1 MFPYHLN
8 LRCMKTNMLISLLIS
23 VFIDVERSLA
33 QVGIGTISPDPS
45 AKLDITATDKGLL
58 IPRMTEAQRTAISS
72 PATGLL
78 VYQMDGTPGF
88 QYYTGSAWV
97 RLLPDGSVSLNG
109 LTDAR
114 FSGTNFTNSLLLGHR
129 STGTLNAATGNVGV
143 GVNALPAIT
152 EGDENVAVG
161 FDALKVNTTGS
172 YNTAVGGWSM
182 RDNTT
187 SLNNTAVGYRSMWK
201 NLTGS
206 NNTGIGYQALMSNTS
221 GWSNVAIGTSA
232 AYGNTT
238 ATGNTAIGS
247 GALSANSTSATN
259 TAVGY
264 GSLNAYSGTGGG
276 NTAVGYEAM
285 TGLTTAFASNTAVGK
300 WAMRSTTT
308 GTQNTVMGD
317 MSLYKNTEGRENVA
331 IGHQAV
337 FENLTGIQNTGLGF
351 QSLYS
356 TTSDYNTGVGYYAL
370 RGNTTGQYNT
380 AIGYKAGDAGTTY
393 SNTTAIGYDAQV
405 LGDNQIQLGN
415 SATTVYVYGAVQ
427 NRSDGRDKK
436 NIRNTAL
443 GLDFIMSLRPVDY
456 HYDYR
461 EDYSSGSGADRMQS
475 VNDGSRTRLT
485 PNHGFIAQEVEQA
498 AREKGIA
505 FGGVNN
511 VGATGGADV
520 YYLGYSEFIAPLTR
534 AIQEQQ
540 QLIEKQQAQIDAL
553 LSSKKENSGRRRR

>member
-1 MFPYHLN
+1 M
-8 LRCMKTNMLISLLIS
+8 RTRLLIPFFVA

-33 QVGIGTISPDPS
+33 QVGIGTSSPDLS
-45 AKLDITATDKGLL
+45 AKLDVTATDKGLL
-58 IPRMTEAQRTAISS
+58 IPRMTEAQRTAISL

-78 VYQMDGTPGF
+78 VYQTDGTPGF
-88 QYYTGSAWV
+88 QYYSGTGWV
-97 RLLPDGSVSLNG
+97 RLLADGAVSLNG

-129 STGTLNAATGNVGV
+129 STGILNAATGNVGV

-161 FDALKVNTTGS
+161 LDALKVNTTGS
-172 YNTAVGGWSM
+172 YNTSLGGWSM
-182 RDNTT
+182 RDNT
-187 SLNNTAVGYRSMWK
+187 SGSNNAALGYRSMWK
-201 NLTGS
+201 NLTG
-206 NNTGIGYQALMSNTS
+206 NANTGIGYQALMSNTS
-221 GWSNVAIGTSA
+221 GPGNVAVGFSA
-232 AYGNTT
+232 AYANTT
-238 ATGNTAIGS
+238 GQYNTVIGS
-247 GALSANSTSATN
+247 SAFAASTTSSTN

-264 GSLNAYSGTGGG
+264 GALNAYTGSGTGF
-276 NTAVGYEAM
+276 TAVGYEAM
-285 TGLTTAFASNTAVGK
+285 AKLTTAFASNTAVGK
-300 WAMRSTTT
+300 WAMRFSTT

-351 QSLYS
+351 QSLYN

-393 SNTTAIGYDAQV
+393 SNTTAIGYNAQV
-405 LGDNQIQLGN
+405 TGNDQIQLGN
-415 SATTVYVYGAVQ
+415 SATTVYVYGTVQ

-461 EDYSSGSGADRMQS
+461 EDYSGVDGSDRLQEGI
-475 VNDGSRTRLT
+475 NDGSLKRVI
-485 PNHGFIAQEVEQA
+485 PNHGFIAQEVEQV
-498 AREKGIA
+498 AREKGVA

-511 VGATGGADV
+511 VGANGGADV

-553 LSSKKENSGRRRR
+553 LTEKKANSGRRRR